1 MLCKELLKGAVE
13 IHAHSSPDNFPRI
26 YDHVE
31 LAKEA
36 RDYGFK
42 GIVLKSQTMGSAD
55 RVPFIRQLVPGI
67 DIFGGVVLNYAVG
80 GLNPFAVEAQIRFG
94 ARIVWMPTG
103 DAAHHISYFAKA
115 AGVDP
120 MRKDA
125 SLPAFRRLAQ
135 GITVFDDQHKLL
147 PAVFDIL
154 DVIAQA
160 NICLSL
166 GHLSVVEME
175 ALIPEAIKRGVKK
188 LVVDHPNLVFTKI
201 PIDVQK
207 EMVRKGA
214 KMVYIFGEFS
224 PNFYSITPKEFAA
237 NIRLLGTENVVL
249 ASDTGYLAGP
259 TPAEAMRIV
268 VQLLLENGFKEQEME
283 TMLKVNP
290 THLIYP

>member
-1 MLCKELLKGAVE
+1 M
-13 IHAHSSPDNFPRI
+13 HAHSSPDNFPRI

-94 ARIVWMPTG
+94 ARIVWLPTG
-103 DAAHHISYFAKA
+103 DAANHIAYFAKI
-115 AGVDP
+115 AGFDP

-135 GITVFDDQHKLL
+135 GITVFDDQHKLV

-160 NICLSL
+160 DICLSL
-166 GHLSVVEME
+166 GHLSVAEME
-175 ALIPEAIKRGVKK
+175 ALIPEAVKRGVKK

-224 PNFYSITPKEFAA
+224 PNFYSLTPKEFAA
-237 NIRLLGTENVVL
+237 NIRVLGTENVVL

-268 VQLLLENGFKEQEME
+268 VQLLLENGFKEQEIE
-283 TMLKVNP
+283 TMVKANP
-290 THLIYP
+290 TQLIYP

>member
-1 MLCKELLKGAVE
+1 MLCKDLLKGAVE
-13 IHAHSSPDNFPRI
+13 MHAHSSPDNFPRL

-55 RVPFIRQLVPGI
+55 RVPFIRQLVSGI

-103 DAAHHISYFAKA
+103 DAANHISYFAKA
-115 AGVDP
+115 AGFDP

-125 SLPAFRRLAQ
+125 SLPAFRRSAQ
-135 GITVFDDQHKLL
+135 GITVFDDQHKLV

-160 NICLSL
+160 NVCLSL
-166 GHLSVVEME
+166 GHLSVAEME
-175 ALIPEAIKRGVKK
+175 ALLPEAIKRGVKK
-188 LVVDHPNLVFTKI
+188 VVVDHPNLVFTRI

-207 EMVRKGA
+207 EMVRKGV

-237 NIRLLGTENVVL
+237 NIRVLGSGKRG
-249 ASDTGYLAGP
+249 ARQRY
-259 TPAEAMRIV
+259 RISCRAHPGGSHADSGSTAV
-268 VQLLLENGFKEQEME
+268 GEWL
-283 TMLKVNP
+283 
-290 THLIYP
+290 

>member
-13 IHAHSSPDNFPRI
+13 MHAHSSPDNFPRI

-31 LAKEA
+31 LAKAA

-55 RVPFIRQLVPGI
+55 RVQFVRQLVPGI
-67 DIFGGVVLNYAVG
+67 DIFGALVLNYAVG

-94 ARIVWMPTG
+94 ARVVWMPTG
-103 DAAHHISYFAKA
+103 DAANHIAYFSKA
-115 AGVDP
+115 AGFDP
-120 MRKDA
+120 MKKDA
-125 SLPAFRRLAQ
+125 SMPAFRRMAT
-135 GITVFDDQHKLL
+135 GITVFDDKHKLQ

-154 DVIAQA
+154 DLIAQA

-166 GHLSVVEME
+166 GHLSVDEMQ
-175 ALIPEAIKRGVKK
+175 ALLPEAVKRGVKK
-188 LVVDHPNLVFTKI
+188 VVVDHPNLVFTKI
-201 PIDVQK
+201 PIDIQK
-207 EMVRKGA
+207 EMVRQGA

-237 NIRLLGTENVVL
+237 NIKLLGPENVVL

-259 TPAEAMRIV
+259 TPAEAVRIV
-268 VQLLLENGFKEQEME
+268 VQLLLENGFKEQELE
-283 TMLKVNP
+283 IMLKTNP
-290 THLIYP
+290 TQLVYP

>member
-1 MLCKELLKGAVE
+1 MLCKDLLKGAVE
-13 IHAHSSPDNFPRI
+13 IHAHSAPDNFPRL

-80 GLNPFAVEAQIRFG
+80 GLNPFAVEAQVRFG

-103 DAAHHISYFAKA
+103 DAAYHIAYFAKA

-135 GITVFDDQHKLL
+135 GITVFDDKQKLL
-147 PAVFDIL
+147 PVVFDIL

-166 GHLSVVEME
+166 GHLSIAEMQ
-175 ALIPEAIKRGVKK
+175 ALIPEATKRGINK

-201 PIDVQK
+201 PLDVQK
-207 EMVRKGA
+207 EMVRNGV

-224 PNFYSITPKEFAA
+224 PNFFSITPKEFSA
-237 NIRLLGTENVVL
+237 NIRSLGPENVVL

-259 TPAEAMRIV
+259 APAEAMRIV
-268 VQLLLENGFKEQEME
+268 VQLLLENGFKEQEIE
-283 TMLKVNP
+283 IMLKANP
-290 THLIYP
+290 TQLVYP